1 MNDLHLS
8 LNFIFYVK
16 KYKVL
21 YSLKL
26 GVNFTDVDILRPL
39 MTAISNLKGFSLCA
53 TTLNSTPKGFWSK
66 TDDQSECTCTWY
78 ICFVDIKVMIY
89 LPFTGDSTVYVL
101 FTF

>member
-26 GVNFTDVDILRPL
+26 GVNFTDVDILIFKAP
-39 MTAISNLKGFSLCA
+39 
-53 TTLNSTPKGFWSK
+53 
-66 TDDQSECTCTWY
+66 DDCYQ
-78 ICFVDIKVMIY
+78 
-89 LPFTGDSTVYVL
+89 
-101 FTF
+101 

>member
-53 TTLNSTPKGFWSK
+53 TTLNSIPLKASGAKPMTKVSAH
-66 TDDQSECTCTWY
+66 
-78 ICFVDIKVMIY
+78 VLDISVSWILK
-89 LPFTGDSTVYVL
+89 
-101 FTF
+101 